1 MPVTRRRL
9 LAVSASS
16 LIAALAAW
24 WSWSRQA
31 APQQAAP
38 RPVAPTP
45 ETRRNAGFRAWID
58 TLVPAEADFPGA
70 AALGVAERIQE
81 LIGEQPAYAAL
92 TRAALEWLDERARAQ
107 GGDGFAA
114 LSEVDRQAIVS
125 AAAASAPGSTQR
137 TFFQATL
144 DDALFHTYAN
154 ESAWVTLGYAGPPQ
168 PIGFPDQQLS
178 PGKR

>member
-9 LAVSASS
+9 LAVFGSS
-16 LIAALAAW
+16 LIATLAAW
-24 WSWSRQA
+24 WSWPRKVEPPKGEPAPA
-31 APQQAAP
+31 ASG
-38 RPVAPTP
+38 
-45 ETRRNAGFRAWID
+45 NAGFRAWID

-70 AALGVAERIQE
+70 AALGFAERIQE

-107 GGDGFAA
+107 GGDGFGA

>member
-9 LAVSASS
+9 LAVFGSS
-16 LIAALAAW
+16 LIATLAAW
-24 WSWSRQA
+24 WSW
-31 APQQAAP
+31 P
-38 RPVAPTP
+38 RKVEPPKVEPTP
-45 ETRRNAGFRAWID
+45 AASGNAGFRAWID

-70 AALGVAERIQE
+70 AALGVAERLQE

-92 TRAALEWLDERARAQ
+92 TRAAVEWLDERARAQ
-107 GGDGFAA
+107 GGNGFAA

-125 AAAASAPGSTQR
+125 AAAARAPGSTPR

-154 ESAWVTLGYAGPPQ
+154 ESAWVNLGYAGPPQ
-168 PIGFPDQQLS
+168 PIGFPDQQLP

>member
-9 LAVSASS
+9 LAAFGSS

-24 WSWSRQA
+24 WWWPRKVEPPTVESTPA
-31 APQQAAP
+31 ASG
-38 RPVAPTP
+38 
-45 ETRRNAGFRAWID
+45 NAGFRAWID

-70 AALGVAERIQE
+70 VALGVAERMQE

-107 GGDGFAA
+107 GGNGFAT
-114 LSEVDRQAIVS
+114 LPEVDRQSIVS
-125 AAAASAPGSTQR
+125 AALASAPGSTPR

-144 DDALFHTYAN
+144 DDALFHTYAD
-154 ESAWVTLGYAGPPQ
+154 ESAWVNLGYAGPPQ
-168 PIGFPDQQLS
+168 PIGFPDQQRP
-178 PGKR
+178 PGRG